1 MTFGAGNVNR
11 LIFRMAKYAL
21 VTGSAIV
28 AHVNARTKDILETSA
43 NTKRLI
49 AQNLTV
55 GRLITTLN
63 NIERGYL
70 NAIPI
75 NFRQSL

>member
-1 MTFGAGNVNR
+1 
-11 LIFRMAKYAL
+11 MAKYAL
-21 VTGSAIV
+21 VTGSVIV

-43 NTKRLI
+43 STKRLI

-75 NFRQSL
+75 HFRQSL